1 MPLTKIKR
9 GGLDTGITDN
19 SDANALTFDSSENA
33 TFVGS
38 TTIDGVAKISEAG
51 SGNVLLETTQS
62 SKYLQLKSNEG
73 IYFST
78 SGANHNYI
86 DSSNNLHTQDIHSK
100 DIYLDQPRSN
110 WRTIQYRD
118 TDNSNAIQA
127 YVSAYNTSAS
137 DGFLRLNAI
146 ESLQFRTGDTERL
159 KLTSS
164 EATFAGTIKS
174 QPAEGTDATLHLDA
188 SGNGNAQ
195 VWIDAGNSTRHPE
208 LSFRHDGSNYWT
220 VKSDPDRSNDFCL
233 RDDQNSATIQLRIAQ
248 STGDATFAGNIVAQN
263 VINFPDTQAAS
274 GDANTLDDYEEG
286 VHAVTLGGASFTMS
300 SVKNSLQYTKIGRLV
315 TLSGEISVTA
325 VSSATGTFT
334 ISLPFTVADT
344 DDLAERFQGTF
355 SCQNIDFSGDYLN
368 IGSYAAQDQMT
379 VQITND
385 NGSWTYLHGNT
396 FSSTSEFVV
405 SVQYIT

>member
-159 KLTSS
+159 KLT
-164 EATFAGTIKS
+164 
-174 QPAEGTDATLHLDA
+174 
-188 SGNGNAQ
+188 
-195 VWIDAGNSTRHPE
+195 
-208 LSFRHDGSNYWT
+208 
-220 VKSDPDRSNDFCL
+220 
-233 RDDQNSATIQLRIAQ
+233 
-248 STGDATFAGNIVAQN
+248 
-263 VINFPDTQAAS
+263 
-274 GDANTLDDYEEG
+274 
-286 VHAVTLGGASFTMS
+286 
-300 SVKNSLQYTKIGRLV
+300 
-315 TLSGEISVTA
+315 
-325 VSSATGTFT
+325 
-334 ISLPFTVADT
+334 
-344 DDLAERFQGTF
+344 
-355 SCQNIDFSGDYLN
+355 
-368 IGSYAAQDQMT
+368 
-379 VQITND
+379 
-385 NGSWTYLHGNT
+385 
-396 FSSTSEFVV
+396 
-405 SVQYIT
+405 